1 MLAMTISYQVRRT
14 GRRSK
19 NISVRVHQDGSV
31 RVGAPNWASAR
42 EINRVVQLHAQW
54 IEERVAEARAV
65 LPSYDDGAVHFYL
78 GKRHPLAYARPNA
91 RERDRVE
98 FTGRRF
104 IVTTADPSAERVREL
119 FRRWYRERATELVRE
134 SIARTAADMPW
145 LKASPQWRLRRM
157 RSQWGSCTVDGLVTL
172 NTQLAKA
179 PVELIDYVVLHEF
192 AHLKHHDHGPGFER
206 LMDRHMPDWRARRR
220 ELNTLGP
227 SILVE

>member
-1 MLAMTISYQVRRT
+1 MPGMTISYQVRRT

-54 IEERVAEARAV
+54 IVERVAEARAV
-65 LPSYDDGAVHFYL
+65 LPSYDDGALHFYV
-78 GKRHPLAYARPNA
+78 GKRYPLAFAKPSA
-91 RERDRVE
+91 RERDGVE

-104 IVTTADPSAERVREL
+104 VVTIAERSDERVREA
-119 FRRWYRERATELVRE
+119 FRRWYRARAGELVGA
-134 SIARTAADMPW
+134 SIARTMPNMPW
-145 LKASPQWRLRRM
+145 VKGSPAWRLRRM
-157 RSQWGSCTVDGLVTL
+157 RSQWGSCTADGNVTL

-179 PVELIDYVVLHEF
+179 PLELIDYVVLHEF

-220 ELNTLGP
+220 ELNALGP
-227 SILVE
+227 AILVE